1 MKQLCLSRFSSLLKQ
16 LRTETIC
23 LRRRFISY
31 IISAVAMVLSL
42 VLLLLSIFGV
52 LNPTK
57 SQILDELDTQLSA
70 YADHIVKDYDKIAAY
85 AISFSEQMGSEIHDY
100 LAQENLTFKDLKDN
114 PEALTELQVRRY
126 STVYLH
132 MQLAPSSG
140 AFYILDTTVN
150 SSSETPFFN
159 GI

>member
-1 MKQLCLSRFSSLLKQ
+1 MKQICLSRFSSLLKQ
-16 LRTETIC
+16 LRTETIS

-114 PEALTELQVRRY
+114 TEALTELQCGC
-126 STVYLH
+126 T
-132 MQLAPSSG
+132 APCIYTCSWPPPAVPFTSW
-140 AFYILDTTVN
+140 
-150 SSSETPFFN
+150 TPP
-159 GI
+159 